1 MLLPALVFVGV
12 LASVFGAYWAFV
24 LRLEEQDERA
34 VRRRLK
40 NRASKVLSVALA
52 KTPDA
57 LSALGPL
64 DALLT
69 RSRQFVEPLRRL
81 KERAGLNRVTVGAI
95 VLACAF
101 LAAVSFALVALVSR
115 SVPVGIG
122 VAVVVGFLP
131 ILYVRR
137 AAAKRLAAFE
147 EQFPDAIDLMA
158 RALRAGHALTTAL
171 QLVGD
176 EMAAPVGT
184 EFKLLFE
191 QQNYGM
197 SLGDA
202 LRAFGD
208 RVPII
213 DARFFVTAVL
223 TQREMGGN
231 LSEVLENLA
240 SVIRER
246 FRVKRQVRVV
256 SAHGRITGVVLGC
269 LPPAVALALSM
280 IAPDHLRILV
290 DDPMGRSMLIG
301 GLVLQAIGVVA
312 IRRIIQVE
320 Y

>member
-1 MLLPALVFVGV
+1 
-12 LASVFGAYWAFV
+12 
-24 LRLEEQDERA
+24 
-34 VRRRLK
+34 
-40 NRASKVLSVALA
+40 
-52 KTPDA
+52 
-57 LSALGPL
+57 
-64 DALLT
+64 
-69 RSRQFVEPLRRL
+69 
-81 KERAGLNRVTVGAI
+81 VTVGAI
-95 VLACAF
+95 VLACVL
-101 LAAVSFALVALVSR
+101 LAAAGFVVVATAFHSILA
-115 SVPVGIG
+115 GIG
-122 VAVVVGFLP
+122 VALLAGCLP
-131 ILYVRR
+131 VLYVRH
-137 AAAKRLAAFE
+137 AAVKRLARFE

-176 EMAAPVGT
+176 EVPAPVGT

-202 LRAFGD
+202 LRGFAD
-208 RVPII
+208 RVPVI

-269 LPPAVALALSM
+269 LPPAVAMVLLV
-280 IAPDHLRILV
+280 IAPDHIRILV
-290 DDPMGRSMLIG
+290 DDPMGRTMLIS
-301 GLVLQAIGVVA
+301 GLVLQAIGVVF
-312 IRRIIQVE
+312 IRRIVQVE

>member
-1 MLLPALVFVGV
+1 MLVPVLVFVVV
-12 LASVFGAYWAFV
+12 LISVFGAYWTFV
-24 LRLEEQDERA
+24 LRIEEQGERA

-40 NRASKVLSVALA
+40 NRAAKALSITVT

-57 LSALGPL
+57 LSALAPL
-64 DALLT
+64 DALL
-69 RSRQFVEPLRRL
+69 SKWQQLIEPLRRL
-81 KERAGLNRVTVGAI
+81 KERAGLKKVTVGAI

-101 LAAVSFALVALVSR
+101 IATVAFASVAILSGSVLAGIGAAVLT
-115 SVPVGIG
+115 
-122 VAVVVGFLP
+122 GFLP

-137 AAAKRLAAFE
+137 AATKRLAAFE

-171 QLVGD
+171 QLVG
-176 EMAAPVGT
+176 EEVPAPVGA

-197 SLGDA
+197 SLADA
-202 LRAFGD
+202 LRAFSD
-208 RVPII
+208 RVPIV
-213 DARFFVTAVL
+213 DARFFVTALL

-256 SAHGRITGVVLGC
+256 SAHGRITGFVLGC
-269 LPPAVALALSM
+269 LPPAVALSLFV
-280 IAPDHLRILV
+280 IAPDHIRLLV
-290 DDPMGRSMLIG
+290 DDPMGRSMLVG
-301 GLVLQAIGVVA
+301 GIVLQCVGVVI

>member
-1 MLLPALVFVGV
+1 MLVPVLVFVVV
-12 LASVFGAYWAFV
+12 LASVFGAYWTFV
-24 LRLEEQDERA
+24 LRIEEQGERA

-40 NRASKVLSVALA
+40 NRAAKALSITVT

-57 LSALGPL
+57 LSALAPL
-64 DALLT
+64 DALL
-69 RSRQFVEPLRRL
+69 SKWQQLIEPLRRL
-81 KERAGLNRVTVGAI
+81 KERAGLKKVTVGAI

-101 LAAVSFALVALVSR
+101 IATAAFAVVAILSGSILAGIGAAVLTS
-115 SVPVGIG
+115 
-122 VAVVVGFLP
+122 FLP

-171 QLVGD
+171 QLVA
-176 EMAAPVGT
+176 EEVPAPVGA
-184 EFKLLFE
+184 EFKLLFD

-197 SLGDA
+197 SLAEA
-202 LRAFGD
+202 LRAFSD
-208 RVPII
+208 RVPIV
-213 DARFFVTAVL
+213 DARFFVTALL

-256 SAHGRITGVVLGC
+256 SAHGRITGFVLGC
-269 LPPAVALALSM
+269 LPPAVALVLFV
-280 IAPDHLRILV
+280 IAPDHIRLLV
-290 DDPMGRSMLIG
+290 DDPMGRSMLVG
-301 GLVLQAIGVVA
+301 GILLQCVGVVI

>member
-1 MLLPALVFVGV
+1 MLLAALVFVVV
-12 LASVFGAYWAFV
+12 LTSIFGAYWAFV

-40 NRASKVLSVALA
+40 NRAAKALRITLA
-52 KTPDA
+52 KAPDA
-57 LSALGPL
+57 LSSLGPL
-64 DALLT
+64 DALL
-69 RSRQFVEPLRRL
+69 SRWQRLIEPLRHLR
-81 KERAGLNRVTVGAI
+81 ERAGMKRVTVGAI

-101 LAAVSFALVALVSR
+101 LATVAFAVVAIVSH
-115 SVPVGIG
+115 SILAGIG
-122 VAVVVGFLP
+122 GALLAGVLP

-158 RALRAGHALTTAL
+158 RALRAGHALPTAI

-176 EMAAPVGT
+176 EIPAPVGT

-191 QQNYGM
+191 QQNYGL
-197 SLGDA
+197 SFGDA
-202 LRAFGD
+202 LRGFSD
-208 RVPII
+208 RVPLI
-213 DARFFVTAVL
+213 DARFFVTALL

-246 FRVKRQVRVV
+246 FKVKRQVRVV
-256 SAHGRITGVVLGC
+256 SAHGRITGFVLGC
-269 LPPAVALALSM
+269 LPPAVGVALFV
-280 IAPDHLRILV
+280 IAPDHIRILV
-290 DDPMGRSMLIG
+290 DDPMGRTMLVG
-301 GLVLQAIGVVA
+301 GLALQAIGVVI

>member
-1 MLLPALVFVGV
+1 MLLAALVFLVV
-12 LASVFGAYWAFV
+12 LASVLGAYWAFV

-40 NRASKVLSVALA
+40 NRASKALSVSLA
-52 KTPDA
+52 KSPDA
-57 LSALGPL
+57 LSTLGAL
-64 DALLT
+64 DALL
-69 RSRQFVEPLRRL
+69 SRWQQLVEPLKRL
-81 KERAGLNRVTVGAI
+81 TERAGLRRVTVGAI
-95 VLACAF
+95 VLACVF
-101 LAAVSFALVALVSR
+101 LAGVAFVVVTLVLRSILAGIGAALVTS
-115 SVPVGIG
+115 I
-122 VAVVVGFLP
+122 LP

-147 EQFPDAIDLMA
+147 EQFPDAVDLMA
-158 RALRAGHALTTAL
+158 RALRAGHALTTAI
-171 QLVGD
+171 QLVAD
-176 EMAAPVGT
+176 EVPAPVGT

-191 QQNYGM
+191 QQSYGM

-202 LRAFGD
+202 LRGFAD

-213 DARFFVTAVL
+213 DARFFATALL

-246 FRVKRQVRVV
+246 FTVKRQVRVV

-269 LPPAVALALSM
+269 LPPAVGLVLM
-280 IAPDHLRILV
+280 VVAPSHIRILV
-290 DDPMGRSMLIG
+290 DDPMGRAMLIG
-301 GLVLQAIGVVA
+301 GVVLQGVGVLF
-312 IRRIIQVE
+312 IRRIVQVE